1 MMDGDR
7 RTSNDH
13 TSGLQAPATS
23 DDDTVN
29 TPNHGEKVQE
39 KSDMLNEKT
48 LRFRFPSMTDGDPVS
63 PSVVHARWMGLL
75 QEEFG
80 EAVQI
85 YDNKNRIVKKLDTIR
100 ASKQL
105 IKNHFVWYAP
115 GNKRN
120 PNTTPQ
126 TQANNRRVT
135 TYLLHRIRTSCSLS
149 EIKANAK
156 VRALL
161 KDHNFYVNEHRWNE
175 TEWDTTQ
182 LGFFFGID
190 PSFYNVDQAT
200 AKITAE
206 IQKAM
211 AGKRIPKFKL
221 VFTSPKV
228 TSGRKSISTKAYA
241 IESQRQASQELIQVL
256 KTAFK
261 STGAFVPY
269 QMRNKHPDAFI
280 KLIKAQTQLLAK
292 NRVINLNHIGTEAM
306 YYMSDHIQSVMGVQ
320 ALLPTKYTDLGQ
332 YKVLVTEKDFK
343 KVREHFQKYL
353 IPWYDQYV
361 EPDARNP
368 ESRYPGP
375 PAVASIDA
383 DDYSEDEKSYM
394 TVSVNTALSMTSV
407 LSDDSSP
414 ESSGIPAHVAPRKWA
429 DVASD
434 MSNHSSS
441 SKKDTSNA
449 VFSDASELISALS
462 TSQAE
467 VAILKEQVA
476 ELRAER
482 ETTAATIAEAVK
494 QQVAQVLAAQLPRQV
509 QADTITGQQFQ
520 LYMQMQDQKFDAL
533 TAMFTQMMTTQMSH
547 HAVNEKPGVARGKRN
562 AVQDLE
568 EVHNVDRMETD
579 VPATTR
585 KRSDYRTTPKK
596 ASPPSEIIQD
606 NDIAPRR
613 IMEGEGPCQVPLP
626 NSPPRE
632 NSTKKTPTP
641 LDPPDPST
649 KEVQAKSIQAP
660 TYQQQSMAKYLSNT
674 IGMQNPSPPNEV
686 NTNSGQSQDDDTD
699 ILSDAEDAHSTQSS
713 GIESETPTTPTST
726 NRRRGLNPGV

>member
-1 MMDGDR
+1 MMDGER
-7 RTSNDH
+7 RTSNDPP
-13 TSGLQAPATS
+13 SGLQATAAS
-23 DDDTVN
+23 DDDTVQ
-29 TPNHGEKVQE
+29 TPTRSEKVQE
-39 KSDMLNEKT
+39 PTDKLNEKT
-48 LRFRFPSMTDGDPVS
+48 LRFRFPSMTDGDPVA

-80 EAVQI
+80 DAVQI
-85 YDNKNRIVKKLDTIR
+85 YDNKNRIVQKLDPIR
-100 ASKQL
+100 ANKQL
-105 IKNHFVWYAP
+105 TKNHFVWYAP
-115 GNKRN
+115 GNKRH
-120 PNTTPQ
+120 PNTTLQ
-126 TQANNRRVT
+126 TQATDRRVT

-149 EIKANAK
+149 DIKANAK

-269 QMRNKHPDAFI
+269 QMRNKHPDAFT
-280 KLIKAQTQLLAK
+280 KLIKAQTHLLAK

-414 ESSGIPAHVAPRKWA
+414 ESSDIPALVAPRKWA

-434 MSNHSSS
+434 MSTHSRS
-441 SKKDTSNA
+441 SKKDKSNA
-449 VFSDASELISALS
+449 VFSEASELISALS
-462 TSQAE
+462 NSQAE

-494 QQVAQVLAAQLPRQV
+494 QQVAQVLATQMPRPAQE
-509 QADTITGQQFQ
+509 DTITGQQFQ
-520 LYMQMQDQKFDAL
+520 MYMQMQDQRFDAL

-547 HAVNEKPGVARGKRN
+547 HAATEKQGVALGKRN
-562 AVQDLE
+562 AAQDLE

-579 VPATTR
+579 EPANTR

-596 ASPPSEIIQD
+596 ASPPSAIIQ
-606 NDIAPRR
+606 NRAIAPRR
-613 IMEGEGPCQVPLP
+613 LMEGEDPCNVPLP
-626 NSPPRE
+626 HSPSRE
-632 NSTKKTPTP
+632 KSTKTPTP
-641 LDPPDPST
+641 LDPDQST
-649 KEVQAKSIQAP
+649 KEGQAQPSRAQ
-660 TYQQQSMAKYLSNT
+660 TYQQQSMAKYLSNKT
-674 IGMQNPSPPNEV
+674 GMQNSLPPNEV
-686 NTNSGQSQDDDTD
+686 NTTSGQSQDDDTD
-699 ILSDAEDAHSTQSS
+699 TLSDAEDAHSTQSS
-713 GIESETPTTPTST
+713 GIESEPPTTPTST